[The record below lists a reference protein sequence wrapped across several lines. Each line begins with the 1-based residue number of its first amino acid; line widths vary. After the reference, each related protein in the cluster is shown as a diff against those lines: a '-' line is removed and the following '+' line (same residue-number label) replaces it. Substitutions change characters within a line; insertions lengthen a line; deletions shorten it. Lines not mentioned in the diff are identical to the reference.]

1 MNQMDKLQEIL
12 RKLQNGEELTEE
24 EALVLKTE
32 TQSTQ
37 EAAEPMIKAI
47 GGEPDMKP
55 EKALKLSG
63 EVKSPDIEEMGG
75 VVNYEDYL
83 KKKKRQLGYE

>member
-24 EALVLKTE
+24 EAMVLKTE
-32 TQSTQ
+32 AQDMQ
-37 EAAEPMIKAI
+37 EATEPMIKAV
-47 GGEPDMKP
+47 GGEADIKP

-63 EVKSPDIEEMGG
+63 EVESPDIEEMDG
-75 VVNYEDYL
+75 VINYEDYI
-83 KKKKRQLGYE
+83 KKKKRQLGYK

>member
-32 TQSTQ
+32 AQNTQ
-37 EAAEPMIKAI
+37 EVVEPMIKSV
-47 GGEPDMKP
+47 GGESDMKP
-55 EKALKLSG
+55 EKAIKLTG
-63 EVKSPDIEEMGG
+63 EKQSSDIEEMDK

>member
-12 RKLQNGEELTEE
+12 RKLQNGEELTED

-32 TQSTQ
+32 TQNTQ
-37 EAAEPMIKAI
+37 EATEPMIKAV

-55 EKALKLSG
+55 EKALKLTG
-63 EVKSPDIEEMGG
+63 EVKSPDIEEMDG
-75 VVNYEDYL
+75 VVNYEDFL
-83 KKKKRQLGYE
+83 IS

>member
-1 MNQMDKLQEIL
+1 MMDKLQEIL

-32 TQSTQ
+32 TQDTQ
-37 EAAEPMIKAI
+37 EAAEPMIKAV

-63 EVKSPDIEEMGG
+63 EVSSPDIEEMDK

>member
-12 RKLQNGEELTEE
+12 KKLQNGEELTED

-32 TQSTQ
+32 TQDIQ
-37 EAAEPMIKAI
+37 ETAEPMIKAI
-47 GGEPDMKP
+47 GGEPDIKP

-63 EVKSPDIEEMGG
+63 EVKSPDIEEMDK
-75 VVNYEDYL
+75 VLNYEDFI

>member
-1 MNQMDKLQEIL
+1 MDKLQEIL
-12 RKLQNGEELTEE
+12 RKLQSGEELTEE

-32 TQSTQ
+32 AQSTQ
-37 EAAEPMIKAI
+37 EAVEPMIKAV

-55 EKALKLSG
+55 KKAISLTG
-63 EVKSPDIEEMGG
+63 EQESPDMEEMDK